1 MTVDLPSSSSGRS
14 PLEVAHLCSDAA
26 GEAICAGFGATGIA
40 ATKGRGNVVT
50 EVDFEAERR
59 TFEILRREYPNHAVL
74 SEETAAATRSDGW
87 LWICDPLDGTKN
99 FSRGIP
105 HFAFSIALCFGGE
118 PVVALTSHPLL
129 GEATSA
135 VAGQG
140 CTLNLGPAVV
150 SNVPSVQAG
159 VIGIDLGYDNNRGGY
174 QLGLA
179 QHLWPS
185 VQGIRAMG
193 SAALG
198 FAFVAAGRWDAYVH
212 SDLQPWDIA
221 AGLLLVREA
230 GGTVTDRKG
239 GPATIWT
246 RAAIAGNPTVHDEL
260 AMIAA
265 KLPWHS

>member
-1 MTVDLPSSSSGRS
+1 MTVDLPSSSSGRT
-14 PLEVAHLCSDAA
+14 PLEVATLCSAAA
-26 GEAICAGFGATGIA
+26 GEAIRAGFGATGIA

-59 TFEILRREYPNHAVL
+59 TLDILRREYPSHAVL
-74 SEETAAATRSDGW
+74 SEETAANTRSEGW
-87 LWICDPLDGTKN
+87 LWVCDPLDGTKN

-105 HFAFSIALCFGGE
+105 HFAFSIALCFEGE

-129 GEATSA
+129 GEVTSA
-135 VAGQG
+135 VSGQG
-140 CTLNLGPAVV
+140 CVLDGVRAGV
-150 SNVPSVQAG
+150 SDVPSVQAA
-159 VIGIDLGYDNNRGGY
+159 VIGIDLGYDNDRGGY
-174 QLGLA
+174 QIGLA
-179 QHLWPS
+179 QHLWPG

-230 GGTVTDRKG
+230 GGTVTDREG
-239 GPATIWT
+239 GQASIWT
-246 RAAIAGNPTVHDEL
+246 RAAIAGNPAVHDEL
-260 AMIAA
+260 AAVA
-265 KLPWHS
+265 TTLAWH

>member
-1 MTVDLPSSSSGRS
+1 MTPVLPSSASGRT
-14 PLEVAHLCSDAA
+14 PLEVAGLCSEAA
-26 GEAICAGFGATGIA
+26 GDVIREGFGRTGIS

-59 TFEILRREYPNHAVL
+59 TLEILQREYPAHAVL
-74 SEETAAATRSDGW
+74 SEETASSTRSEGW
-87 LWICDPLDGTKN
+87 LWVCDPLDGTKN

-105 HFAFSIALCFGGE
+105 HFAFSIALCFASQ
-118 PVVALTSHPLL
+118 PVIALTSHPLL
-129 GEATSA
+129 RETTSA
-135 VAGQG
+135 IAGEG
-140 CTLNLGPAVV
+140 CKFNGTPVTV
-150 SNVPSVQAG
+150 SQIPSVQDG
-159 VIGIDLGYDNNRGGY
+159 VIGIDLGYDNDRAGY

-179 QHLWPS
+179 QHLWPG
-185 VQGIRAMG
+185 VQAIRAMG

-230 GGTVTDRKG
+230 GGAVSDREG

-246 RAAIAGNPTVHDEL
+246 RAAISGNAAVHAELVRTAAG
-260 AMIAA
+260 
-265 KLPWHS
+265 LPWR

>member
-1 MTVDLPSSSSGRS
+1 MKIELPLSASGHS
-14 PLEVAHLCSDAA
+14 ALDVARLCSEAA
-26 GEAICAGFGATGIA
+26 GDAIRDGFGSAGVS

-59 TFEILRREYPNHAVL
+59 TLEILRREYPGHAVL
-74 SEETAAATRSDGW
+74 SEETAAETRSDGW
-87 LWICDPLDGTKN
+87 LWVCDPLDGTKN

-118 PVVALTSHPLL
+118 PLVALTSHPLL
-129 GEATSA
+129 REETSA
-135 VAGQG
+135 VAGQR
-140 CTLNLGPAVV
+140 CTLNGARVTV
-150 SNVPSVQAG
+150 SDIPSVLAG
-159 VIGIDLGYDNNRGGY
+159 VIGIDLGYDNDRGGH

-179 QHLWPS
+179 QHLWPG

-230 GGTVTDRKG
+230 GGMVSDRKG

-246 RAAIAGNPTVHDEL
+246 RAAIAGNPAVHNEL
-260 AMIAA
+260 VGIAA
-265 KLPWHS
+265 SLPWR